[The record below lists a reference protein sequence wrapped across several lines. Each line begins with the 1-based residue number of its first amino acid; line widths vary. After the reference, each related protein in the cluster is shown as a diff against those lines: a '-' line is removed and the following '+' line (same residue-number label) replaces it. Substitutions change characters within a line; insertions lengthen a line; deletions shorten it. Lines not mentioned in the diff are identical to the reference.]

1 MNDKELTYE
10 DLIEELYADKD
21 SYETGF

>member
-10 DLIEELYADKD
+10 DLIEELYAEKD

>member
-10 DLIEELYADKD
+10 ELLDELYNDKD